1 MVKFLQKHKKKFIY
15 SICGIGAFYTLFG
28 FFGVPLLIE
37 KAVPKI
43 LENEANFSVKSAKF
57 NPFTYELNI
66 TAPSLSTFKPLF
78 SAEKID
84 VKLKF
89 GELFNKTIDI
99 QTLRLQSPKIS
110 ISRENNGSFNFESLY
125 ANSESEKSDENSSI
139 NVKLDNF
146 KIENGGVFY
155 EDLSLERPFKIE
167 LGSLNYEIAGLN
179 LASNSIGNHDFNAS
193 SQTFDNIFHSGS
205 ISLNPLKIEGNL
217 SVENLKINPFWLS
230 FLDIKDLNLLGG
242 KISANAL
249 YEVILD
255 EEIALNLKKSKI
267 ALNDLA
273 LLASQ
278 NLIKSEQISLA
289 NIDFDAKFGRN
300 LAATLGTGEITL
312 KNNDFLSAENN
323 ASLGEFR
330 AFDFGLKF
338 GLEGENLGLNANLDK
353 INLSECKFNDSLI
366 NLSANGGEISQIS
379 ANFRGENNASKTEAK
394 VAKIEILPLNLALA
408 KFDKINLANLS
419 ANDFSFQMGE
429 KGSNLALN
437 SAKFGEFDLAN
448 KNEKFS
454 GIKNLSV
461 QKLSFALDK
470 LALNIDKIGIDAPFF
485 NSEISEEGA
494 KSINDL
500 SVISY
505 APSKAK
511 NAKFRQNLL
520 AQIHSLAPEGNFTQN
535 SENNGSTR
543 SISPAKNE
551 PKFSFAIAQITLN
564 GGHAKITESFV
575 APQMTHNLAKID
587 ASVQNLSSNFS
598 APFSAKAS
606 VASDEIGANAT
617 SKITI
622 NPLNLEID
630 FDVAHPDLR
639 KANPYLEQFLNAKI
653 ASGSANL
660 KGNFKFSDKFAL
672 NAEISGKNLALND
685 AKGAKVFSINSA
697 KVGALSLNESK
708 IDIKNI
714 AINAPY
720 AKIHI
725 AKNGEINLAKLAKTS
740 PKSTSKPAS
749 KSPAPK
755 AQTGG
760 QKGAF
765 GVNISNVSVQN
776 GSFNFIDDT
785 LFMPLNI
792 TVSKIKTTIDKISD
806 KSQANLKFNGLV
818 GKSGLGQIAL
828 KAYPFAPEQKSDI
841 SVVLKDV
848 ALSDITPYSAKF
860 VGYEIKSGKSNLKL
874 NYKINASKLN
884 ATNDINLD
892 NLVLGEK
899 VESKDALDL
908 PLDLAISILKDSDG
922 QINVSLP
929 ISGNLND
936 PKFSFGGVIVG
947 AVTKLFSDIVLSPFR
962 FLGKIAG
969 IDTASLDGIDFEP
982 ASSEI
987 LISENEKIEN
997 LATIAKSK
1005 PEIKI
1010 TLTPAYNEKLDTRAF
1025 KLVTLNEN
1033 IDRVMLKENLS
1044 SDAAIASLRA
1054 KHRIKEG
1061 GEEGFEKLIQAQKFT
1076 TSRLENLA
1084 VARAK
1089 SVQSALANLGV
1100 SDSQIVI
1107 KKPAN
1112 VSAKQD
1118 SFISVG
1124 LGVEK

>member
-1 MVKFLQKHKKKFIY
+1 MVKFLAKHKKKFIY
-15 SICGIGAFYTLFG
+15 SICGLGAFYTLFG

-125 ANSESEKSDENSSI
+125 ANSESEETDENSSI

-230 FLDIKDLNLLGG
+230 FLDIKELDLLGG

-289 NIDFDAKFGRN
+289 NIDFNAKFGEN
-300 LAATLGTGEITL
+300 LAATLGAGEIAL
-312 KNNDFLSAENN
+312 KNSEFLSAENN

-338 GLEGENLGLNANLDK
+338 GLEDENLGLNANLDK
-353 INLSECKFNDSLI
+353 INLGECKFNDSLI
-366 NLSANGGEISQIS
+366 NLSAKGGEISQIS
-379 ANFRGENNASKTEAK
+379 ANFMGENNASKTEAK

-408 KFDKINLANLS
+408 KFDKIDLANLS
-419 ANDFSFQMGE
+419 ADDFSFQMGE

-437 SAKFGEFDLAN
+437 LAKFGELSLAN

-461 QKLSFALDK
+461 QKLNFALDK

-505 APSKAK
+505 APSKVE

-520 AQIHSLAPEGNFTQN
+520 AQIHTLAPEGNFTQF
-535 SENNGSTR
+535 SENNGSAR
-543 SISPAKNE
+543 SIPQAKNE
-551 PKFSFAIAQITLN
+551 PKFSFAIAQIALN

-575 APQMTHNLAKID
+575 APKITHNLAKIE

-598 APFSAKAS
+598 APFSAKVS
-606 VASDEIGANAT
+606 VASDEISANAT

-622 NPLNLEID
+622 NPLNLDID

-653 ASGSANL
+653 ASGNANL

-697 KVGALSLNESK
+697 KVGALSLNQSK

-740 PKSTSKPAS
+740 PKSAS
-749 KSPAPK
+749 KTPAPK
-755 AQTGG
+755 AQAGG
-760 QKGAF
+760 QKSAF

-828 KAYPFAPEQKSDI
+828 KTYPFAPEQKSDI

-899 VESKDALDL
+899 VQSKDALNL

-1010 TLTPAYNEKLDTRAF
+1010 TITPAYNEKLDTRAF

-1033 IDRVMLKENLS
+1033 IDRLMLKENLS

>member
-1 MVKFLQKHKKKFIY
+1 MVKFLAKHKKKFIY
-15 SICGIGAFYTLFG
+15 SFCGIGAFYTLFG

-125 ANSESEKSDENSSI
+125 ANSQSEETDENSSI

-155 EDLSLERPFKIE
+155 EDLSLKRPFKIE

-230 FLDIKDLNLLGG
+230 FLDIKELDLLGG

-249 YEVILD
+249 YKVILD
-255 EEIALNLKKSKI
+255 EEIALNLEKSKI

-289 NIDFDAKFGRN
+289 NIDFDAKFGEN
-300 LAATLGTGEITL
+300 LTATLGAGEIAL
-312 KNNDFLSAENN
+312 KNSDFLSAENN
-323 ASLGEFR
+323 ASLGEFK

-366 NLSANGGEISQIS
+366 NLNAKGGEISQIS
-379 ANFRGENNASKTEAK
+379 ANFKGENNASKTEAK

-408 KFDKINLANLS
+408 KFDKIDLANLS
-419 ANDFSFQMGE
+419 ADDFSFQMGE

-437 SAKFGEFDLAN
+437 LAKFGELSLAN

-461 QKLSFALDK
+461 QKLNFALDK

-505 APSKAK
+505 APSKAE
-511 NAKFRQNLL
+511 NAKFSQNLRS
-520 AQIHSLAPEGNFTQN
+520 AIHTLAPEGNFTQN
-535 SENNGSTR
+535 SENNGSAR

-551 PKFSFAIAQITLN
+551 PKFSFAIAQIALN

-575 APQMTHNLAKID
+575 ATQMTHNLAKID

-598 APFSAKAS
+598 TPFSAKVS
-606 VASDEIGANAT
+606 LASDEISANAT

-622 NPLNLEID
+622 NPLNLDID

-639 KANPYLEQFLNAKI
+639 KVNPYLEQFLNAKI

-660 KGNFKFSDKFAL
+660 KGNFKFSDKFTL

-685 AKGAKVFSINSA
+685 AKGAKIFSINSA
-697 KVGALSLNESK
+697 KVGALSLNQSK

-740 PKSTSKPAS
+740 PKSAS

-755 AQTGG
+755 TQAMG
-760 QKGAF
+760 QKSTF
-765 GVNISNVSVQN
+765 GVNIANLSVQN

-828 KAYPFAPEQKSDI
+828 RAYPFAPEQKSDI

-969 IDTASLDGIDFEP
+969 IDTSSLDGIDFEP

-1033 IDRVMLKENLS
+1033 IDRLMLKENLS

-1054 KHRIKEG
+1054 KHRINES

-1084 VARAK
+1084 VERAK
-1089 SVQSALANLGV
+1089 SVQNALANLGV